1 MDRYLCKALG
11 KTTNIES
18 NSTFTLKHL
27 FDVNEWNNIDTITLG
42 KAFSKL
48 VKNNP
53 ELKIK
58 AIPTGGTQKYKK
70 L

>member
-11 KTTNIES
+11 KVANINS
-18 NSTFTLKHL
+18 NVNFTLKDL
-27 FDVNEWNNIDTITLG
+27 FDVNEWNNVDTITLG

-53 ELKIK
+53 ELKIE
-58 AIPTGGTQKYKK
+58 AIPTSGTQQYKK